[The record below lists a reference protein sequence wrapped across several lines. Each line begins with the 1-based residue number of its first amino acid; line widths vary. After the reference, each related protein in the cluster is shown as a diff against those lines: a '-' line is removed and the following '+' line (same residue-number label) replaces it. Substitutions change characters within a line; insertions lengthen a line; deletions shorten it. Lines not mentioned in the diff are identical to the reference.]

1 VIRARAIIACAA
13 IAMATGLNAAE
24 PILTDDIAAAIA
36 GGRLAQ
42 ARAMIARADPGAPDI
57 AAALPLLTAE
67 LALAERHDDV
77 AYSAF
82 AALRRQTPCNCR
94 ADEGFAIAAL
104 RLNRMEGVREALE
117 TATRQCP
124 DRWKAWNALGIVNDR
139 LARWA
144 ESDEAYRQALA
155 ASPDRAKILNNLGYS
170 MILRKRPAEAIAPL
184 REATRLA
191 PRNLRAAN
199 NLDIARSAAG
209 EDMIAQIPDRGSERW
224 ADRVNNA
231 GYAAFLAG
239 DKDHA
244 TRYLSAAISAAD
256 VYPARAAANLALVQ
270 AVP

>member
-1 VIRARAIIACAA
+1 MRVRAIITCAA
-13 IAMATGLNAAE
+13 ITMATGLNAAE
-24 PILTDDIAAAIA
+24 PIQPDDIAAAIA

-67 LALAERHDDV
+67 LALAERHDDI

-82 AALRRQTPCNCR
+82 AALRRQAPGDCR
-94 ADEGFAIAAL
+94 ADEGFALAAL

-124 DRWKAWNALGIVNDR
+124 DRWKAWNALGVVNDR
-139 LARWA
+139 SARWA
-144 ESDEAYRQALA
+144 ESDAAYRQALA
-155 ASPDRAKILNNLGYS
+155 TSPDRAKILNNLGYS
-170 MILRKRPAEAIAPL
+170 MILRKCPAEAIALL

-209 EDMIAQIPDRGSERW
+209 EDMIAQIPDKGSERW

-239 DKDHA
+239 DKGHA
-244 TRYLSAAISAAD
+244 MRYLSTAISAAD